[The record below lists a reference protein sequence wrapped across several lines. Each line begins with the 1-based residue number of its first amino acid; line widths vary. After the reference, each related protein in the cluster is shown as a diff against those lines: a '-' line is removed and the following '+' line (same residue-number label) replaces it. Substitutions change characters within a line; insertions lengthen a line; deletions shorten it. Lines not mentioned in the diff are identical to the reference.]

1 MLKTKH
7 ILSNIFPPMFIY
19 IIAHIIRQSF
29 PRLIFLTL
37 YKKFNPYI
45 KSLALS
51 NFDILCNNHLL
62 LKYIT
67 ILCATYWLYNR
78 FHKSL
83 LSRTM
88 KKTKSE
94 IKISDIYHEVNGDE
108 YIVIE
113 YYYRGKTYALLH
125 DVEAIK
131 KGCKD
136 EFATKYEG
144 NKDWLS
150 TIRKFS

>member
-1 MLKTKH
+1 
-7 ILSNIFPPMFIY
+7 
-19 IIAHIIRQSF
+19 
-29 PRLIFLTL
+29 
-37 YKKFNPYI
+37 
-45 KSLALS
+45 
-51 NFDILCNNHLL
+51 
-62 LKYIT
+62 
-67 ILCATYWLYNR
+67 
-78 FHKSL
+78 
-83 LSRTM
+83 M